1 MSTKKGWIMSTL
13 YDIDQ
18 RLTQLEEWG
27 CDPET
32 GELLSEEEF
41 AKKFDEIAM
50 ELDKKIENTLLF
62 SKELDAEAKSIK
74 EEESKLSTRRKQKE
88 NLSTRLTDNI
98 DRYIRHLCSDEE
110 GNLDAE
116 KLNKYKFDTPRVSM
130 GYRKSSKVVVTDAT
144 KIPSE
149 FIKTKVET
157 DVDKAGLKK
166 YLSDHTIEG
175 ATVEKFYNMTIK

>member
-1 MSTKKGWIMSTL
+1 MSTL

-62 SKELDAEAKSIK
+62 SKELDADAKAIK
-74 EEESKLSTRRKQKE
+74 EEEQKLSARRKHKE
-88 NLSTRLTDNI
+88 NLSARLTGNI
-98 DRYIRHLCSDEE
+98 DRYVRNLCSDED
-110 GNLDAE
+110 GNVDVD
-116 KLNKYKFDTPRVSM
+116 KLNKYKFDTPRVSL
-130 GYRKSSKVVVTDAT
+130 GYRKSSKVVVTDSS
-144 KIPSE
+144 KIPTE
-149 FIKTKVET
+149 FIKTTIAT

-166 YLSDHTIEG
+166 YLSDHTVDG